1 MESNL
6 QLSSSD
12 SSIQFEVWSQLGKEK
27 LCERQHTGFSWFL
40 GLFSSKKISPLLH
53 DETLAIVAGELPL
66 RAGGQLDQPHR
77 PGPDVT
83 PTLRDLV

>member
-40 GLFSSKKISPLLH
+40 GLFLSPLFH